1 MDRFEISSSL
11 GDWTRSGGP
20 LYVRLAGALRGA
32 IQRGDVGAGAR
43 LPSERNLA
51 EDLGVSRTTVV
62 SAYAL
67 LRDEGLVESGRGSGT
82 RVARTIGWGG
92 PRFPSAFSP
101 TLRLLQG
108 SPGPFIDCTTST
120 VNDLAGL
127 PDEAF
132 HVDAAAVRGIASVG
146 YAPLG
151 LPELRH
157 ALARRYSESGLPT
170 SADEILVTT
179 GAQQGI
185 DLLFRLFGR
194 DHGTILVEDP
204 TCVGALDAG
213 RGAGATLVGLP
224 VDDEGIAVR
233 PLREA
238 LDRLPVRLLYVMA
251 SCQNPTGVVMT
262 DDRRRTI
269 ARLAAERGVPMI
281 DDMTMADLVH
291 DAEPRL
297 PLVGVAASASVALGS
312 FSKLFWSGLRV
323 GWVRAPAALIGRLG
337 RLKLVAD
344 GGSSHVSQL
353 IAAQLVPF
361 TDRARAYRARQLSE
375 RLRFATAL
383 FEQRLP
389 EWSWRKPGGGSFL
402 WVRLPRGSAVAF
414 ASVALRY
421 GVRVLPGDKMST
433 DGSHG
438 DHLRISYVLDDEQL
452 LAATERLA
460 AAWAE
465 FETAGASVAALEVVV

>member
-1 MDRFEISSSL
+1 MDRFEISSAL
-11 GDWTRSGGP
+11 GDWTASSGP
-20 LYVRLAGALRGA
+20 LYVRLAAALRGA

-67 LRDEGLVESGRGSGT
+67 LRDEALVESGRGSGT

-92 PRFPSAFSP
+92 PRFPSAFTP
-101 TLRLLQG
+101 TLRLLQA
-108 SPGPFIDCTTST
+108 SPAGFVDCTTSA

-132 HVDAAAVRGIASVG
+132 GVDASDVRALASVG

-157 ALARRYSESGLPT
+157 ALAQWYTDAGLPT
-170 SADEILVTT
+170 TTDEILVTT

-185 DLLFRLFGR
+185 ELLFRLFGR
-194 DHGTILVEDP
+194 DHGTILVENP
-204 TCVGALDAG
+204 TCVGALDAA

-224 VDDEGIAVR
+224 VGDQGIEIA
-233 PLREA
+233 PLRDA
-238 LDRLPVRLLYVMA
+238 LARLPVRLLYLMA
-251 SCQNPTGVVMT
+251 ACHNPTGVVAT
-262 DDRRRTI
+262 ADRRRSV
-269 ARLAAERGVPMI
+269 AQLAAARGVPVV

-291 DAEPRL
+291 DGERRL
-297 PLVGVAASASVALGS
+297 PLEGAEDATTIALGS

-323 GWVRAPAALIGRLG
+323 GWVRAPAALIGRLA

-344 GGSSHVSQL
+344 AGSSHVSQL
-353 IAAQLVPF
+353 IAARLVPF
-361 TDRARAYRARQLSE
+361 TDRARAHRARQLSE
-375 RLRFATAL
+375 RLRFASAV
-383 FEQRLP
+383 FAERLP
-389 EWSWRKPGGGSFL
+389 DWTWRTPAGGSFL
-402 WVRLPRGSAVAF
+402 WVRLPRGSADAF

-421 GVRVLPGDKMST
+421 GVRVLPGDKMSP
-433 DGSHG
+433 DGSYG
-438 DHLRISYVLDDEQL
+438 DHLRISYVLDDDQL
-452 LAATERLA
+452 VAAADRLA
-460 AAWAE
+460 AAWAD
-465 FETAGASVAALEVVV
+465 FESAGADVALEVVV